1 MQSSGSDGGTKNNYK
16 IATQRQTRVFRSV
29 RSLDKGFDTI
39 TLEWDEGF
47 NGRYDKTTYNVEYKE
62 IGGGS

>member
-1 MQSSGSDGGTKNNYK
+1 MMNIHAKLRIRWGTKNNYK

-39 TLEWDEGF
+39 TLEWD
-47 NGRYDKTTYNVEYKE
+47 
-62 IGGGS
+62 